1 MGKSQDSSA
10 LRASVMSANAYST
23 ANELYQRPEYH
34 EAFVTV
40 ELGLQETGKR
50 TGNAERECHDRQK
63 YRPDV
68 VGPVSDDV

>member
-1 MGKSQDSSA
+1 
-10 LRASVMSANAYST
+10 MSANAYST

-50 TGNAERECHDRQK
+50 TGNAEHRKSSRS
-63 YRPDV
+63 YLLLLPLA
-68 VGPVSDDV
+68 